1 MLNKLKSLFTETK
14 VKPNQSAKLNKPP
27 VGNYSP
33 LLELLPDY
41 STRVECMY
49 QHEEPP
55 WCRVIEITLKL
66 EENEYKSI
74 CSFGDLEV
82 SKEACDACENILS
95 REVGG
100 TISNFY
106 QDNIGNVIVFYP
118 LDVDRYRGYISNG
131 FYLTLFEG
139 EFKLS
144 CRYRV
149 LKEIS

>member
-1 MLNKLKSLFTETK
+1 MLNKLKSFFTETK
-14 VKPNQSAKLNKPP
+14 VRLNQSVEINKPA

-55 WCRVIEITLKL
+55 WCRVIEIALKL
-66 EENEYKSI
+66 KENEYKSI
-74 CSFGDLEV
+74 CSFGALEV
-82 SKEACDACENILS
+82 SKEACDACENALS
-95 REVGG
+95 REVGDIIG
-100 TISNFY
+100 KFY

-118 LDVDRYRGYISNG
+118 LDVDGYRGYVSSG

-149 LKEIS
+149 LKEIQ